1 MDQPFPTAGVYVNAP
16 LDTRPTTLQQW
27 NMGAQRQIAD
37 WLVTASYLGNHS
49 SHLWRATELNY
60 AVFTPGATTATT
72 NARRRLVL
80 KNPAQGAFYGTIG
93 QLDDTGRATYHG
105 MLLSAQRRLKGALSA
120 LVNYTLSKCMSD
132 PATTEITG
140 PTITDPTN
148 PDLDYS
154 YCDSDRRH
162 VLNVSLVARAPSF
175 SNAVVNAILGDW
187 QVAPLVRWQSG
198 SPFSVTTGVDNALS
212 GMGGQKAVQVLDDV
226 YGDRTVNNYLNPAAF
241 TSPAAGTYSAL
252 KPNVF
257 VGPSRLQNDLAVSK
271 TFKVS
276 ARTLQFRWEVFNV
289 LNHAS
294 FNNPVS
300 ALNSTNFGRILTA
313 SDPRIMQF
321 AFKFDF

>member
-1 MDQPFPTAGVYVNAP
+1 
-16 LDTRPTTLQQW
+16 
-27 NMGAQRQIAD
+27 
-37 WLVTASYLGNHS
+37 
-49 SHLWRATELNY
+49 
-60 AVFTPGATTATT
+60 
-72 NARRRLVL
+72 
-80 KNPAQGAFYGTIG
+80 
-93 QLDDTGRATYHG
+93 
-105 MLLSAQRRLKGALSA
+105 
-120 LVNYTLSKCMSD
+120 
-132 PATTEITG
+132 
-140 PTITDPTN
+140 
-148 PDLDYS
+148 
-154 YCDSDRRH
+154 
-162 VLNVSLVARAPSF
+162 
-175 SNAVVNAILGDW
+175 
-187 QVAPLVRWQSG
+187 
-198 SPFSVTTGVDNALS
+198 
-212 GMGGQKAVQVLDDV
+212 MGGQRAVQVLDDV

-271 TFKVS
+271 TFKVA

>member
-1 MDQPFPTAGVYVNAP
+1 
-16 LDTRPTTLQQW
+16 
-27 NMGAQRQIAD
+27 
-37 WLVTASYLGNHS
+37 
-49 SHLWRATELNY
+49 
-60 AVFTPGATTATT
+60 
-72 NARRRLVL
+72 
-80 KNPAQGAFYGTIG
+80 
-93 QLDDTGRATYHG
+93 
-105 MLLSAQRRLKGALSA
+105 
-120 LVNYTLSKCMSD
+120 
-132 PATTEITG
+132 
-140 PTITDPTN
+140 
-148 PDLDYS
+148 
-154 YCDSDRRH
+154 
-162 VLNVSLVARAPSF
+162 
-175 SNAVVNAILGDW
+175 VVNAVLGDW

-212 GMGGQKAVQVLDDV
+212 GMGGQKAVQVLDDA

-257 VGPSRLQNDLAVSK
+257 VGPSRLLNDLAVSK
-271 TFKVS
+271 TFKMA